1 MSRLKDI
8 MRGELVGARCRIL
21 ESNDAS
27 QVGKDG
33 IIMDETRDTFALF
46 QGYEPPFENCSR
58 IEENLR
64 TIPKKGT
71 VGEVIPSGKDTGG
84 RIDFSQ
90 MTFRPED
97 RIKRLR
103 R

>member
-1 MSRLKDI
+1 MSGLKDI
-8 MRGELVGARCRIL
+8 MRGELVGARCRIIS
-21 ESNDAS
+21 SNDEDR
-27 QVGKDG
+27 VGKDG
-33 IIMDETRDTFALF
+33 VIMDETRDTFTLF
-46 QGYEPPFENCSR
+46 QGYELPFENCSR

-64 TIPKKGT
+64 TIPKRGT
-71 VGEVIPSGKDTGG
+71 VGEVIPYGKDTGG